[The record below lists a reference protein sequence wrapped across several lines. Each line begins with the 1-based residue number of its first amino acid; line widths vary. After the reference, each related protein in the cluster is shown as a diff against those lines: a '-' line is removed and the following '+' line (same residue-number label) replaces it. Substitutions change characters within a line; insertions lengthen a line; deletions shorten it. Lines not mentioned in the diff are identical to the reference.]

1 LKYIILF
8 FHFVFFSTIAFSQKD
23 SYWQQQVNY
32 TIDVRLDEKQKTL
45 DGFVSIEYFNFSPD
59 TLNFI
64 WFHLWQNA
72 YKNDQSAFSEQ
83 LLENNRTDFYFSEL
97 EKKGFINQ
105 LDFKI
110 DDQKTSFTNHP
121 QHQDIIK
128 LNLPKPIFPGQTIK
142 IQTPFHVK
150 LPYNFSRGGYMD
162 SAFQITQWYPKPAVY
177 DKYGW
182 HEMPYLDQG
191 EFYSEFGNF
200 EVNISIQK
208 DFKVAATGVLQNETT
223 IGEIKTLQYKQ
234 DNIHDFAWFAD
245 KSFIV
250 EHDTMELNKKKIDV
264 YAYHYPRKIFTT
276 LNTLDLIKNAIR
288 TKSNWIGNYP
298 YDIVSVV
305 ESIGDGGGGMEYPTI
320 TLIDQVN
327 SKKSLD
333 NLINHEVGHNWF
345 YGILA
350 SNERDYPWMD
360 EGMNSYYDKRY
371 EQLYYP
377 EVKNNAGRFLTNRIP
392 KNIENTITEAVCK
405 IKSDQP
411 ITTKSADFTEL
422 NYAMIAYIKAAL
434 WMQWLEESLGKTTFD
449 EIMKAYFDKW
459 KFKHPYPEDFKSIA
473 ESVSQKDLS
482 IYFDVL
488 NKKGSFYPKQNK
500 SLKIAPFFS
509 FKDADKK
516 QLISILPIAGI
527 NKYDKLMPGLMIHNY
542 NLPTS
547 KIQFLLMPMVSLTS
561 KKINGLSRIS
571 YDNYLTGNG
580 EKIQLALTFEKFSN
594 NKFTP
599 EGSNTH
605 FFTFEKFVPSIKYVF
620 RKTHPRSKAN
630 AFIQWKSFFIKE
642 TILNFYRDTILD
654 VDVITYPN
662 RKRTLHQL
670 QLVYQQNRKLY
681 PYSWNINV
689 ETGDGFLKLGAT
701 GNYYFNYVKEGG
713 LNIRFF
719 AGKFLYT
726 KSKTNLLQF
735 QTERYHLNMSGAN
748 GYEDYTY
755 SNYFAGRN
763 EFEGFLNQQMMI
775 KDGAFKIRTDLLS
788 SKIGKTD
795 DWLTAININTS
806 IPKKIN
812 PLELLP
818 IKIPLKLFADI
829 GTYGVAWQ
837 KKPPT
842 EKILFNAGIQ
852 FSLFKEIVQIY
863 LPLVYSKSFKDYVN
877 STIPEKKLLKT
888 ISFSIDIQKISFK
901 TFSSFPQI
909 PF

>member
-1 LKYIILF
+1 MKYIILF
-8 FHFVFFSTIAFSQKD
+8 FYFVFFSSIAFAQKD
-23 SYWQQQVNY
+23 TYWQQQVNY
-32 TIDVRLDEKQKTL
+32 KIDVRLNEKQKTL
-45 DGFVSIEYFNFSPD
+45 DGFVSIDYFNYSPD
-59 TLNFI
+59 TLSFI
-64 WFHLWQNA
+64 WFHLWPNA
-72 YKNDQSAFSEQ
+72 YKNDQTAFSEQ
-83 LLENNRTDFYFSEL
+83 LLENNRTDFYFSDPDR
-97 EKKGFINQ
+97 KGFINQ
-105 LDFKI
+105 LEFKI
-110 DDQKTSFTNHP
+110 DDQKATFDNHP

-128 LNLPKPIFPGQTIK
+128 LNLPKPILPGQNIK

-162 SAFQITQWYPKPAVY
+162 SSFQITQWYPKPAVY

-208 DFKVAATGVLQNETT
+208 DFKVAATGILQSENTN
-223 IGEIKTLQYKQ
+223 GEIKTLQYKQ

-245 KSFIV
+245 KNFVV
-250 EHDTMELNKKKIDV
+250 EHDTMELDNKTIDV

-276 LNTLDLIKNAIR
+276 LNTIDLIKNAIR
-288 TKSNWIGNYP
+288 TKSDWIGKYP
-298 YDIVSVV
+298 YNIVSIV
-305 ESIGDGGGGMEYPTI
+305 ESKKDGGGGMEYPTI

-327 SKKSLD
+327 SKKELD

-350 SNERDYPWMD
+350 SNERDFPWMD

-377 EVKNNAGRFLTNRIP
+377 ENYNNSSRFLKNRIP
-392 KNIENTITEAVCK
+392 KDAEDLITETVCK

-411 ITTKSADFTEL
+411 ISTKSVDFIEL

-434 WMQWLEESLGKTTFD
+434 WMQWLEDSLGKTTFD
-449 EIMKAYFDKW
+449 EIMKVYFDKW

-473 ESVSQKDLS
+473 ESVSQKDLTV
-482 IYFDVL
+482 YFDAL
-488 NKKGSFYPKQNK
+488 NKKGSLYPKQNK
-500 SLKIAPFFS
+500 SIKIASFFS

-516 QLISILPIAGI
+516 HLISILPIAGY
-527 NKYDKLMPGLMIHNY
+527 NFYDKLMPGLMIHNY
-542 NLPTS
+542 TLPTS
-547 KIQFLLMPMVSLTS
+547 KIQFLLMPMVSFTS
-561 KKINGLSRIS
+561 KKINGIGRIS

-580 EKIQLALTFEKFSN
+580 DKIQLALAFEKFSN
-594 NKFTP
+594 SRFTP
-599 EGSNTH
+599 EGEKTH
-605 FFTFEKFVPSIKYVF
+605 FLNFEKIVPSIKYVF
-620 RKTHPRSKAN
+620 PKKHPRSSTN
-630 AFIQWKSFFIKE
+630 AYLQWKTFFIKE
-642 TILNFYRDTILD
+642 TTLSFYRDTFINEAI
-654 VDVITYPN
+654 ITYPSKN
-662 RKRTLHQL
+662 RMLHQL
-670 QLVYQQNRKLY
+670 QFVYQQNRKLY
-681 PYSWNINV
+681 PYQWNINA
-689 ETGDGFLKLGAT
+689 ESGDGFLKFGVT

-713 LNIRFF
+713 LGLRLF

-726 KSKTNLLQF
+726 KQKTNLLRYK
-735 QTERYHLNMSGAN
+735 TDRYHFNMSGAN

-755 SNYFAGRN
+755 SNYFVGRN

-795 DWLTAININTS
+795 DWLTAININTTV
-806 IPKKIN
+806 PKKLN
-812 PLELLP
+812 PLQVLP

-829 GTYGVAWQ
+829 GSYAAAWQ
-837 KKPPT
+837 KNPPT
-842 EKILFNAGIQ
+842 EKILFNVGIQ
-852 FSLFKEIVQIY
+852 FSLFNDIVQVY
-863 LPLVYSKSFKDYVN
+863 VPLMYSKSFKDYVN
-877 STIPEKKLLKT
+877 STITEKKLLKT
-888 ISFSIDIQKISFK
+888 ISFSIDIQKISLK

>member
-1 LKYIILF
+1 MKYIILF
-8 FHFVFFSTIAFSQKD
+8 FYFVFLSKIAFTQKD
-23 SYWQQQVNY
+23 TYWQQQVNY
-32 TIDVRLDEKQKTL
+32 KIDVRLDEKQKTL
-45 DGFVSIEYFNFSPD
+45 DGFVSMDYSNFSPD
-59 TLNFI
+59 TLNYI
-64 WFHLWQNA
+64 WFHVWPNA
-72 YKNDQSAFSEQ
+72 FKNDQSAFSEQ
-83 LLENNRTDFYFSEL
+83 LLENNRTDFYFSDP
-97 EKKGFINQ
+97 EKNGFINQ
-105 LDFKI
+105 LNFKI
-110 DDQKTSFTNHP
+110 DDQNASFTNHP
-121 QHQDIIK
+121 HHQDIIK
-128 LNLPKPIFPGQTIK
+128 LNLPKPILPGQTIK

-150 LPYNFSRGGYMD
+150 LPYNFSRGGFMD
-162 SAFQITQWYPKPAVY
+162 SAFQITQWYPKPAVF

-208 DFKVAATGVLQNETT
+208 DYKVAATGVLQKETNN
-223 IGEIKTLQYKQ
+223 GEIKTLQFKQ

-245 KSFIV
+245 KNFIV
-250 EHDTMELNKKKIDV
+250 EHDTMGLNNKIIDV

-276 LNTLDLIKNAIR
+276 LNTIDLIKNAIR

-298 YDIVSVV
+298 YNIVSVV
-305 ESIGDGGGGMEYPTI
+305 ESKSDGGGGMEYPTI

-371 EQLYYP
+371 EQMFYT
-377 EVKNNAGRFLTNRIP
+377 EVKNNASRFLTNRIP
-392 KNIENTITEAVCK
+392 KDIDNIITEAVCK

-411 ITTKSADFTEL
+411 ISTKSADFTEL
-422 NYAMIAYIKAAL
+422 NYAMIAYNKAAQ
-434 WMQWLEESLGKTTFD
+434 WMQWLEDSLGRTTFD

-459 KFKHPYPEDFKSIA
+459 KFKHPYPENFKTIA

-482 IYFDVL
+482 IYFEAL
-488 NKKGSFYPKQNK
+488 NIKGSLYSKQKK
-500 SLKIAPFFS
+500 SIKIAPFFS

-516 QLISILPIAGI
+516 HLISILPIAGL

-542 NLPTS
+542 NLPPS
-547 KIQFLLMPMVSLTS
+547 KIQFLFMPMVSFSS
-561 KKINGLSRIS
+561 KKLNGLGRIS

-580 EKIQLALTFEKFSN
+580 DKLQLALAFEKFSN
-594 NKFTP
+594 NRFTP
-599 EGSNTH
+599 EGSKTY
-605 FFTFEKFVPSIKYVF
+605 FFTFEKFAPSIKYVF
-620 RKTHPRSKAN
+620 QKRNPRSPTN
-630 AFIQWKSFFIKE
+630 AFVQWKSFFINE

-654 VDVITYPN
+654 ADIITYPTQN
-662 RKRTLHQL
+662 RMLHQL
-670 QLVYQQNRKLY
+670 QFVYQQNRALY
-681 PYSWNINV
+681 PYQWNINV
-689 ETGDGFLKLGAT
+689 ESGDGFLKLGAT

-713 LNIRFF
+713 LGLRLF
-719 AGKFLYT
+719 AGKFLYM
-726 KSKTNLLQF
+726 KQQTNLLRYK
-735 QTERYHLNMSGAN
+735 TERYHLNTSGAN

-763 EFEGFLNQQMMI
+763 EFEGLLNQQMMI

-795 DWLTAININTS
+795 DWLIAVNLNTS
-806 IPKKIN
+806 IPQIIN
-812 PLELLP
+812 PLEILP
-818 IKIPLKLFADI
+818 IKIPIKLFADI
-829 GTYGVAWQ
+829 GTYAAAWQ
-837 KKPPT
+837 KNQPT
-842 EKILFNAGIQ
+842 EKILFNGGIQ
-852 FSLFKEIVQIY
+852 FSLFKDIVQIY
-863 LPLVYSKSFKDYVN
+863 LPLVYSRSFKEYIN
-877 STIPEKKLLKT
+877 STISEKKVIKT

>member
-1 LKYIILF
+1 MKYIILIF
-8 FHFVFFSTIAFSQKD
+8 YFVFFSAIAFTQSD

-32 TIDVRLDEKQKTL
+32 KIDVRLDEKQKTL
-45 DGFVSIEYFNFSPD
+45 DGFVSIDYFNFSPD
-59 TLNFI
+59 TLSFI
-64 WFHLWQNA
+64 WFHIWPNA

-83 LLENNRTDFYFSEL
+83 LLENDRTDFYFSNL
-97 EKKGFINQ
+97 EKRGFINQ
-105 LDFKI
+105 LEFKI
-110 DDQKTSFTNHP
+110 DDQKASFINHP
-121 QHQDIIK
+121 KHQDIIK
-128 LNLPKPIFPGQTIK
+128 LNLPKPILPGQTIK

-150 LPYNFSRGGYMD
+150 LPYNFSRGGYID
-162 SAFQITQWYPKPAVY
+162 SSFQITQWYPKPAVY

-208 DFKVAATGVLQNETT
+208 DFKVAATGILQSENTN
-223 IGEIKTLQYKQ
+223 GEIKTLQYKQ

-245 KSFIV
+245 KNFIV
-250 EHDTMELNKKKIDV
+250 EHDTMELNNKIIDV
-264 YAYHYPRKIFTT
+264 NAYHYPRKIFTT

-298 YDIVSVV
+298 YNIVSVV
-305 ESIGDGGGGMEYPTI
+305 ESKSDGGGGMEYPTI

-327 SKKSLD
+327 SKKLLD

-345 YGILA
+345 YGILS
-350 SNERDYPWMD
+350 SNERDFPWMD

-371 EQLYYP
+371 EQLNYS
-377 EVKNNAGRFLTNRIP
+377 EVMNNASRFLTNRIP

-411 ITTKSADFTEL
+411 ISTKSADFTEL
-422 NYAMIAYIKAAL
+422 NYAMIAYNKAAL
-434 WMQWLEESLGKTTFD
+434 WMQWLEDSLGRKTID
-449 EIMKAYFDKW
+449 EIMKVYYEKW
-459 KFKHPYPEDFKSIA
+459 KFKHPYPNDFKAIA
-473 ESVSQKDLS
+473 EEVSKRDLS
-482 IYFDVL
+482 LFFDAL
-488 NKKGSFYPKQNK
+488 DKKGSIYPKSNK
-500 SLKIAPFFS
+500 TLKIAPFFS

-516 QLISILPIAGI
+516 HLISILPIAGI
-527 NKYDKLMPGLMIHNY
+527 NKYDKLMPGLLIHNY
-542 NLPTS
+542 NLPPS
-547 KIQFLLMPMVSLTS
+547 KIQFLFMPMVSFSS
-561 KKINGLSRIS
+561 KKLNGLGRIS
-571 YDNYLTGNG
+571 YDNYLNGNG
-580 EKIQLALTFEKFSN
+580 EKIELALAFEKFSN

-605 FFTFEKFVPSIKYVF
+605 FFTFEKIAPSIKYVF
-620 RKTHPRSKAN
+620 RKKHPRSSIN
-630 AFIQWKSFFIKE
+630 AYLQWKTFFIQE
-642 TILNFYRDTILD
+642 TTLNFYRDTLLD
-654 VDVITYPN
+654 ADIITYPTQN
-662 RKRTLHQL
+662 RMLHQL
-670 QLVYQQNRKLY
+670 QFVYQQNRALY
-681 PYSWNINV
+681 PYQWNINA
-689 ETGDGFLKLGAT
+689 ESGDGFLKFGAT

-713 LNIRFF
+713 LGLRLF

-726 KSKTNLLQF
+726 KQKINLLRF
-735 QTERYHLNMSGAN
+735 KTDRYHLNTSGAN

-755 SNYFAGRN
+755 SNYFGGRN

-795 DWLTAININTS
+795 DWLIAVNVNTS

-812 PLELLP
+812 PLEILP

-829 GTYGVAWQ
+829 GTYAAAWQ
-837 KKPPT
+837 KNPPT

-852 FSLFKEIVQIY
+852 FSLLKEIVNVY
-863 LPLVYSKSFKDYVN
+863 LPLMYSKSFKDYIN
-877 STIPEKKLLKT
+877 STITEKKLLKT
-888 ISFSIDIQKISFK
+888 ISFSIDIQKISLK